1 MSVRQ
6 GTNYIES
13 ALLPMDGLPLRKCV
27 VEFIGTFFLVFVIGC
42 VSSQAHVLL
51 GPLAIGA
58 ALMVMIF
65 AGGHISGGHYNPA
78 VTVGVWIRGACNGLQ
93 AACYIIAQILAALAA
108 SMVVPVLFGHT
119 ITAGATGSITQ
130 VMLAEFL
137 GTFALVYT
145 VLNVA
150 TAPATAGNSFYGLAI
165 GFTVFVQ
172 AVAVGSVSG
181 GAFNPAVAVAASLLG
196 AVKAQN
202 LLIYWLSE
210 LIAAAAAA
218 SIFRFIVL
226 QDRATK
232 PEGSRKQAVEAI

>member
-1 MSVRQ
+1 
-6 GTNYIES
+6 
-13 ALLPMDGLPLRKCV
+13 MDAVLIRKCI

-42 VSSQAHVLL
+42 VSSQAHVFLA
-51 GPLAIGA
+51 PLAIGA

-78 VTVGVWIRGACNGLQ
+78 VTLGVWIRGACSGVD
-93 AACYIIAQILAALAA
+93 AAFYVVAQVIAAVAAAI
-108 SMVVPVLFGHT
+108 VVPMLFGHT
-119 ITAGATGSITQ
+119 IGAGPTGSAGQ
-130 VMLAEFL
+130 VILAEFL

-181 GAFNPAVAVAASLLG
+181 GAFNPAVAVGASLLG
-196 AVKAQN
+196 ALKMQS
-202 LLIYWLSE
+202 LGIYWLSE
-210 LIAAAAAA
+210 LVAAAAAA
-218 SIFRFIVL
+218 GIYRFVVL
-226 QDRATK
+226 PDRQTK
-232 PEGSRKQAVEAI
+232 PEGARNRAAEAI

>member
-1 MSVRQ
+1 
-6 GTNYIES
+6 
-13 ALLPMDGLPLRKCV
+13 MDGLLLRKCI
-27 VEFIGTFFLVFVIGC
+27 VEFIGAFFLIFVIGC
-42 VSSQAHVLL
+42 VSSQARVFL

-65 AGGHISGGHYNPA
+65 AGGHISGAHYNPA

-93 AACYIIAQILAALAA
+93 AVCYIIAQILAACAA
-108 SMVVPVLFGHT
+108 SIAVPMLLGHT
-119 ITAGATGSITQ
+119 IAPGAMGSTGQ
-130 VMLAEFL
+130 VILAEFL

-181 GAFNPAVAVAASLLG
+181 GAFNPAVAIAASLLG
-196 AVKAQN
+196 AVKSHS
-202 LLIYWLSE
+202 LVIYWLSE
-210 LIAAAAAA
+210 LVAAAAAA
-218 SIFRFIVL
+218 GIFRFIII

-232 PEGSRKQAVEAI
+232 PERSQRRAAEAN

>member
-1 MSVRQ
+1 MDS
-6 GTNYIES
+6 
-13 ALLPMDGLPLRKCV
+13 LLLRKCV
-27 VEFIGTFFLVFVIGC
+27 VEFIGTFFLIFVIGC
-42 VSSQAHVLL
+42 VSSQAHVFL

-65 AGGHISGGHYNPA
+65 AGGHISGAHYNPA
-78 VTVGVWIRGACNGLQ
+78 VTIGVWIRGACNGLQ
-93 AACYIIAQILAALAA
+93 AGCYIIAQILAAFVA
-108 SMVVPVLFGHT
+108 SIAVPMLFGHT
-119 ITAGATGSITQ
+119 ITPSATGSTGQ
-130 VMLAEFL
+130 VILAEFL

-196 AVKAQN
+196 AVKGQH
-202 LLIYWLSE
+202 LVIYWLSE

-218 SIFRFIVL
+218 GVFRFIL
-226 QDRATK
+226 LPDRVTK
-232 PEGSRKQAVEAI
+232 PEESRTRAVEAV